1 MSAPTGTA
9 EGVWT
14 QVIGQPAVVAELRA
28 AVAHP
33 AAMTHAWLFTGPPGS
48 GRSVAAR
55 AFAAALQCPD
65 GGDGTCHACRTVL
78 AGTHADVQ
86 IIVPEGLNI
95 GVNEARELM
104 RVAGR
109 APSQGRWQ
117 IIIVEDA
124 DRMTEHAA
132 NAVLKMIEEPPP
144 RTVVMLCAPSLHPD
158 DVSVTIRSRCR
169 VVALRTPRVE
179 DIADVLIRRDG
190 IDPALAA
197 WSAAASGGHVGRA
210 RRLARDEDARLT
222 RKAVLDVPLSLVS
235 LAACLDAA
243 ADLVGAADEEA
254 DAATSVLDAEETEAT
269 KASLGYGARGPGV
282 AAASRGAA
290 QLKELEK
297 RQKLRAKR
305 LGRDSFDRAL
315 VDMAGLY
322 RDALV
327 LSAADG
333 RPPRLLHPDRRADAE
348 ELARR
353 IGAEGAL
360 RRIDEILACRVA
372 LEQNVKPQIALE
384 ALTVALRLP
393 A

>member
-1 MSAPTGTA
+1 VEAG
-9 EGVWT
+9 EGVWS

-28 AVAHP
+28 AVADP

-55 AFAAALQCPD
+55 AFAAALQCPN
-65 GGDGTCHACRTVL
+65 GGDGTCHECRTVL
-78 AGTHADVQ
+78 AGTHADVHVV
-86 IIVPEGLNI
+86 VPDGLSI
-95 GVNEARELM
+95 GAQEARSLI

-109 APSQGRWQ
+109 APSGGRWQ
-117 IIIVEDA
+117 VVMVEDA
-124 DRMTEHAA
+124 DRMTESAS
-132 NAVLKMIEEPPP
+132 NAILKMIEEPPS
-144 RTVVMLCAPSLHPD
+144 RTVFLLCAPSLHPD
-158 DVSVTIRSRCR
+158 DVPVTIRSRCR
-169 VVALRTPRVE
+169 VVGLRTPPV
-179 DIADVLIRRDG
+179 DAIADVLARRDG
-190 IDPALAA
+190 VDPALAA

-210 RRLARDEDARLT
+210 RRLARDEDARLA

-243 ADLVGAADEEA
+243 DDLVGSAEEET
-254 DAATSVLDAEETEAT
+254 DAATSALDGAETEAV
-269 KASLGYGARGPGV
+269 KASLGFGARGPGV
-282 AAASRGAA
+282 SASRGGAA
-290 QLKELEK
+290 QLKELERK
-297 RQKLRAKR
+297 QKSRATR

-315 VDMAGLY
+315 VDLAGLY

-327 LSAADG
+327 LHSAG
-333 RPPRLLHPDRRADAE
+333 GNPPMLMHPDRRADAE

-360 RRIDEILACRVA
+360 RRIDAILACRLA
-372 LEQNVKPQIALE
+372 IEQNVKPRIALE

>member
-1 MSAPTGTA
+1 MTDTA
-9 EGVWT
+9 ESVWS
-14 QVIGQPAVVAELRA
+14 QVIGQPAVVAELRE
-28 AVAHP
+28 AVSNP

-55 AFAAALQCPD
+55 AFAAALQCPA
-65 GGDGTCHACRTVL
+65 GGDGTCHECRTVL
-78 AGTHADVQ
+78 AGTHADVEV
-86 IIVPEGLNI
+86 IVPDGLSI
-95 GVNEARELM
+95 GAKEARELV

-117 IIIVEDA
+117 VIVVEDA
-124 DRMTEHAA
+124 DRMTEHAS
-132 NAVLKMIEEPPP
+132 NAVLKMIEEPPA

-158 DVSVTIRSRCR
+158 DVPVTIRSRCR
-169 VVALRTPRVE
+169 VVALRTPPVE
-179 DIADVLIRRDG
+179 AVAEVLVRRDG
-190 IDPALAA
+190 VDPALAS

-210 RRLARDEDARLT
+210 RRLARDEDARLA

-243 ADLVGAADEEA
+243 DDMVGAAQEETDE
-254 DAATSVLDAEETEAT
+254 ATAGLDAPETEAM
-269 KASLGYGARGPGV
+269 KASLGYGARGPGM
-282 AAASRGAA
+282 AAASRGAGA
-290 QLKELEK
+290 LKELEK
-297 RQKLRAKR
+297 RQKSRATR

-315 VDMAGLY
+315 VDLAGLY

-327 LSAADG
+327 LDSLDG
-333 RPPRLLHPDRRADAE
+333 GEPPMLMHPDRRADAE

-360 RRIDEILACRVA
+360 RRIDAILGCRLA
-372 LEQNVKPQIALE
+372 LEQNVKPRIALE